1 MIATLTANPCID
13 KTLSVEKFDLYKM
26 NRVRVLR
33 TDFAG
38 KGINV
43 SSVLNNLHIPTVCLG
58 FNFPD
63 GRKLMEDQLKK
74 QGIKY
79 RFLEVPGKLRT
90 CTKIFDQTLKHTIEI
105 NEFGT
110 AVTPED
116 GDRLIAL
123 AAETAETCSFITLSG
138 SLPPGLDDDFYFR
151 CIQAIKRVAPRC
163 RVVVD
168 AEKQLLLKALEAGP
182 CFIKPNIHE
191 FEDTFDCHA
200 GSLEELDQEV
210 RNVLDRFP
218 LDIVCVSLGS
228 DGAFI
233 ADRQSSYYC
242 QSVQVD
248 VRSIQGAGDSVVGGM
263 CFALERNMPLEDV
276 LHCGIIAAGGSVSR
290 EGTQMCT
297 AELFETLFRQD
308 IGMRKIR

>member
-26 NRVRVLR
+26 NRVQVLR

-43 SSVLNNLHIPTVCLG
+43 ATVLSNLHVPAICLG

-63 GRKLMEDQLKK
+63 GRKIMEDQLKR
-74 QGIKY
+74 QGIPH

-116 GDRLIAL
+116 GDLLIAL
-123 AAETAETCSFITLSG
+123 AAETAEKCSFITLSG
-138 SLPPGLDDDFYFR
+138 SLPPGLDSDFYFR
-151 CIQAIKRVAPRC
+151 CIQAVKRVAPHC

-168 AEKQLLLKALEAGP
+168 AEKDLLLKALEAGP

-191 FEDTFDCHA
+191 FEDTFGCHA

-218 LDIVCVSLGS
+218 LEMICVSLGA

-233 ADRQSSYYC
+233 ADRQAAYYC
-242 QSVQVD
+242 QSVQVE
-248 VRSIQGAGDSVVGGM
+248 VRSIQGAGDSVVAGM
-263 CFALERNMPLEDV
+263 CMALEQGLPLEQV
-276 LHCGIIAAGGSVSR
+276 LRCGIAAAGGSVSR
-290 EGTQMCT
+290 DGTQLCT
-297 AELFETLFRQD
+297 GEMFQSLLHQETAMRQ
-308 IGMRKIR
+308 IR